1 MRLNVYAE
9 KMIAHMFLLLGFWIW
24 ISFKFN

>member
-1 MRLNVYAE
+1 LNVNAE